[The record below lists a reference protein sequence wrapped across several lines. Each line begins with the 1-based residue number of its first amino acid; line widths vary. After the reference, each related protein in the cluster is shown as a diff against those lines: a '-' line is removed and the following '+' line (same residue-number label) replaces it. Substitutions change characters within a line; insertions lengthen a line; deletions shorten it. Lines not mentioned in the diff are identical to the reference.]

1 MQSTSFN
8 ASLLIMGAAL
18 LLAACSPTFGRAP
31 DREVIVVPQ
40 GTTIR

>member
-1 MQSTSFN
+1 MRSPKFN
-8 ASLLIMGAAL
+8 AALFIMGAGL

-40 GTTIR
+40 GSTIR